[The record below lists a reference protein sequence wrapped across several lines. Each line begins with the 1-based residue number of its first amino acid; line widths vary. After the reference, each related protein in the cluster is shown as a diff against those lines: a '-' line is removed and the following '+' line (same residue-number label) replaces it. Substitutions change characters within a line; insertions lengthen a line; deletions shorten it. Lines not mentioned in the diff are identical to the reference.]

1 MIEITEAAQKQLE
14 NYFADKDRTPIR
26 IYLAT
31 GGWAGPRLALAL
43 DEPKDND
50 VNFEIEGFTFL
61 LDKDLNEQGSPFR
74 VDLSYTGFVI
84 DSKIELG
91 GGGECGSCSGSCG

>member
-1 MIEITEAAQKQLE
+1 
-14 NYFADKDRTPIR
+14 
-26 IYLAT
+26 
-31 GGWAGPRLALAL
+31 LAL

>member
-1 MIEITEAAQKQLE
+1 M
-14 NYFADKDRTPIR
+14 
-26 IYLAT
+26 
-31 GGWAGPRLALAL
+31 AL
-43 DEPKDND
+43 DESKDND
-50 VNFEIEGFTFL
+50 ESFEVEGFTFL

-91 GGGECGSCSGSCG
+91 AGECGSCSGSCG